1 MLVLTRKCDETI
13 KIGEDIIIKVI
24 QTGRGTVKLGI
35 EAPSCIRVL
44 RGELIEF
51 TVASPMNASEPAS
64 VDNSKLMTTAMTASL
79 SNLSPI
85 TPHKFRSDFDAEYVS
100 DLEDQLLVAT
110 AS

>member
-24 QTGRGTVKLGI
+24 HTGRGTVKLGI

-51 TVASPMNASEPAS
+51 TVTSPMNTAEAARAS
-64 VDNSKLMTTAMTASL
+64 SL
-79 SNLSPI
+79 SNLPPI
-85 TPHKFRSDFDAEYVS
+85 TPHKILNDFNAAYVS
-100 DLEDQLLVAT
+100 DLEDQLLVTT

>member
-13 KIGEDIIIKVI
+13 KIGENIIIKVI
-24 QTGRGTVKLGI
+24 QTGRGTVKIGI
-35 EAPSCIRVL
+35 EAPSSIRVL

-51 TVASPMNASEPAS
+51 PA
-64 VDNSKLMTTAMTASL
+64 ASL
-79 SNLSPI
+79 TDAAESVLAGSSMMAASGSNLASL
-85 TPHKFRSDFDAEYVS
+85 TTHKLLGDFGAEYVS

>member
-51 TVASPMNASEPAS
+51 TVAPPMNATE
-64 VDNSKLMTTAMTASL
+64 TAKVSSL
-79 SNLSPI
+79 PSLSPI
-85 TPHKFRSDFDAEYVS
+85 TPHKLLNDFNAEYVS